1 MGEVSGDGEAGV
13 TALILGK
20 ALCLDCQAAAA
31 WCKRRGYDAQFRDI
45 DRDVEAYA
53 LHQQLDG
60 GDTVPVVILRGWIPC
75 TPDHTGGP
83 K

>member
-1 MGEVSGDGEAGV
+1 V

-20 ALCLDCQAAAA
+20 ALCLDCLSAEA
-31 WCKRRGYDAQFRDI
+31 WAERRGYVDVQFRDI

-83 K
+83 E